1 MKGSGTDS
9 KTVINILCRRSNN
22 QRNTIVKAFSQ
33 LFNKNLIDKIMSETS
48 GHFQKILIG
57 LLAPKDEY
65 YAKEIF
71 KVLSSKSKKLNLIID
86 VLCLM
91 SNKEINDISM
101 AYLRLYGKP
110 LAQHMREVLSGH
122 FENMLIT
129 LAEGKRIEDAN
140 DEKNAYEVDA
150 RLLKEAINRIF
161 KDEAK
166 IAEVF
171 GLRSTEHLKL
181 ISKEYETIN
190 KASLEDDIK
199 NKFSGCIKD
208 ALLLRLNPENQS
220 KHFARRMHESMA
232 GLGTDDLVLIRICIT
247 RCEIDMMDIKA
258 EFQIQYSESLRSFIE
273 GDTSGK
279 VN

>member
-1 MKGSGTDS
+1 MKGTGTDS
-9 KTVINILCRRSNN
+9 RTIINILCRRSNN

-33 LFNKNLIDKIMSETS
+33 LFSKNLIDKINSETS
-48 GHFQKILIG
+48 GHFQKVLIG

-65 YAKEIF
+65 YAEEIF

-91 SNKEINDISM
+91 TNKEITDISM

-166 IAEVF
+166 IAEIF

-181 ISKEYETIN
+181 IGKEYETIRGG
-190 KASLEDDIK
+190 SLEDDIRI
-199 NKFSGCIKD
+199 KFSGCIKD

-220 KHFARRMHESMA
+220 KHFARRMHESMD
-232 GLGTDDLVLIRICIT
+232 GLGTDDLVLVRICIT
-247 RCEIDMMDIKA
+247 RCEVDMMDIKA
-258 EFQIQYSESLRSFIE
+258 EFQSKYSESMRSFIE

-279 VN
+279 IN